1 VAGWSVDKLKEALN
15 QGPVAVQLNA
25 RAKSFVNYRH
35 GILDDEE
42 CKPDGNH
49 AVLAVGYGTDTRTGK
64 EYFIIKN
71 SWGSSWGEGGY
82 ARISASRN
90 KFWRGMCGILE
101 FPYIAFVKEVDT
113 TKEIIDH
120 MSENMKKFMDMS

>member
-1 VAGWSVDKLKEALN
+1 MAGWSVVKLKEALN

-42 CKPDGNH
+42 CQPDGNH

-82 ARISASRN
+82 ARISASKN